1 MQLKTT
7 IGRCALAI
15 LAAAYAGA
23 LLPDAKAASCTTQ
36 SQMAAPLRDMLAG
49 AARTIVAQVQSGD
62 VQALRTN
69 TIPQVAADFGGIA
82 ASAASLKPL
91 IQSAAI
97 TVDDVYALDAST
109 EPVGAPQTDFY
120 CGSPVVAL
128 NFTGLPPGTYALA
141 ILHATGVP
149 QPQQVA
155 LILAKTGDNRW
166 MLAGFFSKPMTEAGH
181 DGLWYWVSA
190 RKYAQTNGNWGAWFY
205 YRLAAQILDPVEF
218 LSSSNL
224 DKLHHEA
231 DAVKPQN
238 LPDGSAPVTLAA
250 SGSSFALTTVDT
262 TTALGPLDLDVHYT
276 PNPTQAAQLRDPPA
290 ARGQMIAVMTAL
302 LAQHPEL
309 RTAFHGMW
317 VHADQ
322 GNATLFAL
330 ELPMGG
336 IAGGQQPLASSKPVS
351 R

>member
-1 MQLKTT
+1 MRVKTT
-7 IGRCALAI
+7 IGRCAFSFMVV
-15 LAAAYAGA
+15 AYAGGF
-23 LLPDAKAASCTTQ
+23 LPDANAASCTTE
-36 SQMAAPLRDMLAG
+36 SQMTASQRDSLAT
-49 AARTIVAQVQSGD
+49 AARAILAQVQSGD
-62 VQALRTN
+62 VQSLRAN

-91 IQSAAI
+91 MLGATI
-97 TVDDVYALDAST
+97 TVDNLYALDAST
-109 EPVGAPQTDFY
+109 EPAGAPRTDFY
-120 CGSPVVAL
+120 CGTPVVAL
-128 NFTGLPPGTYALA
+128 NFTGLPPGIYALA

-155 LILAKTGDNRW
+155 LILAKTADNRW

-181 DGLWYWVSA
+181 DGVWYWVSA
-190 RKYAQTNGNWGAWFY
+190 RNYAQKKEDWGAWFY

-224 DKLHHEA
+224 DRLHHEA

-238 LPDGSAPVTLAA
+238 LPDGSAPVTLTAN
-250 SGSSFALTTVDT
+250 GSNFALTNVDT

-276 PNPTQAAQLRDPPA
+276 PDPAQAAQLRNPPA
-290 ARGQMIAVMTAL
+290 ARNQMVAVMTAL
-302 LAQHPEL
+302 LSQHPEL

-322 GNATLFAL
+322 GSATLFAL
-330 ELPMGG
+330 ELPMDG
-336 IAGGQQPLASSKPVS
+336 IAGGQQPSPNSKPM
-351 R
+351 

>member
-1 MQLKTT
+1 MQFKTT
-7 IGRCALAI
+7 TRRCALAI
-15 LAAAYAGA
+15 LTAAYAGA
-23 LLPDAKAASCTTQ
+23 FLPHAKAASCTTQ
-36 SQMAAPLRDMLAG
+36 SQMAAPLRDTLAG
-49 AARTIVAQVQSGD
+49 AARTIIAQVRSGD
-62 VQALRTN
+62 VQALRAN

-91 IQSAAI
+91 VLGAAI
-97 TVDDVYALDAST
+97 TVDNLYALDAST
-109 EPVGAPQTDFY
+109 EPAGSPRTDFY

-141 ILHATGVP
+141 LLHATGVP

-155 LILAKTGDNRW
+155 LILAKTADNRW

-181 DGLWYWVSA
+181 DGVWYWVSA
-190 RKYAQTNGNWGAWFY
+190 RKYAQMKQDWGAWLY

-224 DKLHHEA
+224 EKLHHEA

-238 LPDGSAPVTLAA
+238 LPDGSAPVTLA
-250 SGSSFALTTVDT
+250 STGSSFALTNVDT

-322 GNATLFAL
+322 GSATLFAL
-330 ELPMGG
+330 ELPMDG
-336 IAGGQQPLASSKPVS
+336 ITGAQQPPAARTP
-351 R
+351 

>member
-1 MQLKTT
+1 MQLKSTFR
-7 IGRCALAI
+7 RCAFAI
-15 LAAAYAGA
+15 LVAAYAGGP
-23 LLPDAKAASCTTQ
+23 LPDAKAASCTTQ
-36 SQMAAPLRDMLAG
+36 SQMTAPQRDTLAG
-49 AARTIVAQVQSGD
+49 SARTIVAQVQSGN
-62 VQALRTN
+62 VQALRAN

-91 IQSAAI
+91 MQGAAI
-97 TVDDVYALDAST
+97 TVNDLYALDAST
-109 EPVGAPQTDFY
+109 EPAGAARTDFY

-128 NFTGLPPGTYALA
+128 NFTGLPPGMYALA
-141 ILHATGVP
+141 LLHATGVP

-155 LILAKTGDNRW
+155 LILAKTADNRW
-166 MLAGFFSKPMTEAGH
+166 MLAGFFSKPMTESGH

-218 LSSSNL
+218 LSSANL

-238 LPDGSAPVTLAA
+238 LPDGSTPVTLAA
-250 SGSSFALTTVDT
+250 SGSSFALTNVDT

-276 PNPTQAAQLRDPPA
+276 PDPAQAAQLRDPPA
-290 ARGQMIAVMTAL
+290 ARNQMLAVMTAL

-322 GNATLFAL
+322 GNATVFAL
-330 ELPMGG
+330 ELPMDG
-336 IAGGQQPLASSKPVS
+336 ISGGQQPPASSKPIS

>member
-1 MQLKTT
+1 MQLNTP
-7 IGRCALAI
+7 IGRCAFAVV
-15 LAAAYAGA
+15 AAACAGIFA
-23 LLPDAKAASCTTQ
+23 PAAKAASCITQ
-36 SQMAAPLRDMLAG
+36 SQMTAPQRDTLAG

-62 VQALRTN
+62 VLALRAN

-91 IQSAAI
+91 VQGATI
-97 TVDDVYALDAST
+97 TVDDIYALDAST
-109 EPVGAPQTDFY
+109 EPAGAPRTDFY

-128 NFTGLPPGTYALA
+128 NFTGLPPGTYALSFV
-141 ILHATGVP
+141 HATGVP
-149 QPQQVA
+149 QPQQIA
-155 LILAKTGDNRW
+155 LILAKTADNRW

-190 RKYAQTNGNWGAWFY
+190 RKYAQMKQDWGAWLY
-205 YRLAAQILDPVEF
+205 YRLATQILDPVEF
-218 LSSSNL
+218 LSSPNL

-231 DAVKPQN
+231 DTVKPQN

-250 SGSSFALTTVDT
+250 SGSSFALTNVDT

-276 PNPTQAAQLRDPPA
+276 PNPAQTAQLRDPPA
-290 ARGQMIAVMTAL
+290 ARNQMLAVMTAL

-322 GNATLFAL
+322 GNATVFAL
-330 ELPMGG
+330 ELPMDG
-336 IAGGQQPLASSKPVS
+336 IAGAPQSPASSKPIS